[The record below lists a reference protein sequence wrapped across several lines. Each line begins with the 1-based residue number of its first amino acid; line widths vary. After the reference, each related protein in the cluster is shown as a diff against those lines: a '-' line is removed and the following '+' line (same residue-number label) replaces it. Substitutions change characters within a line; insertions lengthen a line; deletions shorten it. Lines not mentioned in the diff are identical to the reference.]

1 MKVLF
6 FSHDGKLGDAVVNT
20 AFVAGVRALEPDAQ
34 IDVLASSA
42 SIDFWHLHRDIRK
55 VWKFQN
61 PGVSEALKTAWA
73 IRREHYDYVV
83 TFKKQE
89 RFTSEK
95 TRTLLALAKPTE
107 GIIAEEGRSNG
118 VVQHAVHKSLDSLRA
133 IFGNAAETM
142 PLHYDLGFE
151 SKPATDLDPADGKS
165 NVVLV
170 NLFAAQPNR
179 TVDTAVAAELLRGL
193 NAALPDCQLYLLC
206 TSETLAQ
213 AQEAQVG
220 SGMVCRLVDTQMDFE
235 RLIAVCAR
243 ADLIIS
249 PDTSL
254 VHIASALGKPVL
266 GIFQDDGI
274 KSIEW
279 APRTTRSAIV
289 IAPSKDSIHGFS
301 VAEVVQK
308 ARQLKSGS

>member
-1 MKVLF
+1 MKILF

-20 AFVAGVRALEPDAQ
+20 AFVAGVRALVPDAQ

-42 SIDFWHLHRDIRK
+42 SMDFWRKHRDIRR

-61 PGVSEALKTAWA
+61 PGLGECLKTSWA
-73 IRREHYDYVV
+73 IRQEHFDYLV
-83 TFKKQE
+83 TFKK
-89 RFTSEK
+89 RFRSEK
-95 TRTLLALAKPTE
+95 TRLLLALAKPTK
-107 GIIAEEGRSNG
+107 GFIAEEGRQNG
-118 VVQHAVHKSLDSLRA
+118 QVQHAVHKSRDSLNA
-133 IFGNAAETM
+133 IFGAAAAGL
-142 PLHYDLGFE
+142 PLNYQLGFDVAAA
-151 SKPATDLDPADGKS
+151 SDLNATDGKTD
-165 NVVLV
+165 VVLV
-170 NLFAAQPNR
+170 NLFAAEPNR
-179 TVDTAVAAELLRGL
+179 TVVTEVAAELLKEL
-193 NAALPDCQLYLLC
+193 TAALPQSELWLLC
-206 TSETLAQ
+206 TGETLAQ
-213 AQEAQVG
+213 AEAAQMR
-220 SGMVCRLVDTQMDFE
+220 SGVSCRIVNTQMDFT

-279 APRTTRSAIV
+279 APRSVRSEIV
-289 IAPSKDSIHGFS
+289 IAPSNDSIHGFS

-308 ARQLKSGS
+308 ARRLHAEH

>member
-20 AFVAGVRALEPDAQ
+20 AFVAGVRTLVPDAQ

-42 SIDFWHLHRDIRK
+42 SMDFWRRHRDIGK

-61 PGVSEALKTAWA
+61 PGFIECLRMAMA
-73 IRREHYDYVV
+73 IRKEQYDYLV
-83 TFKKQE
+83 TFKK
-89 RFTSEK
+89 RFRSEK
-95 TRTLLALAKPTE
+95 TRLLLALAKPSK
-107 GIIAEEGRSNG
+107 GFIAEEGRQNG
-118 VVQHAVHKSLDSLRA
+118 EVQHAVHKSRDSLNA
-133 IFGNAAETM
+133 IFGEAAAHL
-142 PLHYDLGFE
+142 PLNYQLGFE
-151 SKPATDLDPADGKS
+151 PVTATDLEPADGKKD
-165 NVVLV
+165 VVLV
-170 NLFAAQPNR
+170 NLFAAEPHR
-179 TVDTAVAAELLRGL
+179 TVATAVAATLLKELGS
-193 NAALPDCQLYLLC
+193 ALPHSQLCLLC
-206 TSETLAQ
+206 TEDTLVQ
-213 AQEAQVG
+213 AEAARTH
-220 SGMVCRLVDTQMDFE
+220 SGAACRIVNTRMDFM

-279 APRTTRSAIV
+279 APRTTRSEIV
-289 IAPSKDSIHGFS
+289 IAPSRDSIHGFS

-308 ARQLKSGS
+308 AKRLQAGN

>member
-6 FSHDGKLGDAVVNT
+6 FSHDGKLGDAIVNT
-20 AFVAGVRALEPDAQ
+20 AFVAGVRALAPHAQ

-42 SIDFWHLHRDIRK
+42 SMDFWRKHRDIRK

-61 PGVSEALKTAWA
+61 PPLGECLKTSWA
-73 IRREHYDYVV
+73 IRQERFDYLV
-83 TFKKQE
+83 TFKK
-89 RFTSEK
+89 RFRSEK
-95 TRTLLALAKPTE
+95 TRLLLALAKPAK
-107 GIIAEEGRSNG
+107 GFIAEEGRRDG
-118 VVQHAVHKSLDSLRA
+118 RVQHAVHKSRDSLDA
-133 IFGNAAETM
+133 IFGPAASAL
-142 PLHYDLGFE
+142 PLNYQLGFDVA
-151 SKPATDLDPADGKS
+151 PANDLDSNPAARSDI
-165 NVVLV
+165 VLV
-170 NLFAAQPNR
+170 NLFAAEPHR
-179 TVDTAVAAELLRGL
+179 TVKTDVAAQLLQEL
-193 NAALPDCQLYLLC
+193 AAAMPQVELSLLC
-206 TSETLAQ
+206 TPDTLAQ
-213 AQEAQVG
+213 AQAAQAQ
-220 SGMVCRLVDTQMDFE
+220 SGVACSIVDTKMDFM

-279 APRTTRSAIV
+279 APRSGRSEIV

-301 VAEVVQK
+301 VDEVVRK
-308 ARQLKSGS
+308 TLRLRAA

>member
-1 MKVLF
+1 MKILF

-20 AFVAGVRALEPDAQ
+20 AFVAGVRALVPDAQ

-42 SIDFWHLHRDIRK
+42 SMDFWRKHRDIRR

-61 PGVSEALKTAWA
+61 PGLVECLKTSWA
-73 IRREHYDYVV
+73 IRQEHFDYLV
-83 TFKKQE
+83 TFKR
-89 RFTSEK
+89 RFRSEK
-95 TRTLLALAKPTE
+95 TRLMLALANPTK
-107 GIIAEEGRSNG
+107 GFIAEEGRQDG
-118 VVQHAVHKSLDSLRA
+118 QIQHAVHKSRDSLNA
-133 IFGNAAETM
+133 IFGAAAADL
-142 PLHYDLGFE
+142 PLNYQLGFDIAAA
-151 SKPATDLDPADGKS
+151 SDMNASDGKTD
-165 NVVLV
+165 VVLV
-170 NLFAAQPNR
+170 NLFAAEPNR
-179 TVDTAVAAELLRGL
+179 TVVTEVAAELLKEL
-193 NAALPDCQLYLLC
+193 SAVLPHSQLCLLC
-206 TSETLAQ
+206 TEDTLVQAEAAQ
-213 AQEAQVG
+213 MR
-220 SGMVCRLVDTQMDFE
+220 SGVSCRIVNTQMDFT

-279 APRTTRSAIV
+279 APRSVRSEIV

-308 ARQLKSGS
+308 AQRLHAER